1 MANTSTYSASPE
13 QTIDEARQ
21 HELTSV
27 EELRGEPEPWEPW
40 ETKLVLYSI
49 GLALVGL
56 VILGFLVNTFILS

>member
-13 QTIDEARQ
+13 QTIDEAR
-21 HELTSV
+21 LTSV